1 MANIDLTDF
10 SDELMEI
17 PHEFVIELNCLV
29 VVSHQLPLSHAGR
42 LHAWQLGDLEPNR
55 LGVIARTSAMQYKA
69 PGKTLAR
76 SAASWAWTTFWKE
89 VSDAKATACALLH
102 N

>member
-29 VVSHQLPLSHAGR
+29 VVNHQLPLSHAGR
-42 LHAWQLGDLEPNR
+42 LHAWHFESS
-55 LGVIARTSAMQYKA
+55 RTNEY
-69 PGKTLAR
+69 
-76 SAASWAWTTFWKE
+76 
-89 VSDAKATACALLH
+89 
-102 N
+102 